1 MDLFISK
8 VPEKL
13 WHNMPNR
20 NKHIL
25 GVTSLWMMIPIINTN
40 MSHLCGLLSAVC
52 TASTLF
58 WYDPYQNSLLH
69 KADKYL
75 SINFAL
81 TLSIYIIN
89 DIIYNN
95 TSIILFTSLSG
106 STLILYN
113 LSNYLFK
120 KEQHNRQLIAH
131 LLFRYSIFLWSYMY
145 MVESKNVYS
154 EILTVT
160 IGYLINIS
168 GMIFLKSWDNY
179 SYWNSCFATSLLV
192 MSSDLIKLI

>member
-1 MDLFISK
+1 
-8 VPEKL
+8 
-13 WHNMPNR
+13 
-20 NKHIL
+20 
-25 GVTSLWMMIPIINTN
+25 
-40 MSHLCGLLSAVC
+40 MSHLCGLLGAVC

-58 WYDPYQNSLLH
+58 WYEPYQNSLLH

-81 TLSIYIIN
+81 TLSIYTI
-89 DIIYNN
+89 NN

-131 LLFRYSIFLWSYMY
+131 LLFRYSIFLWSYLI
-145 MVESKNVYS
+145 MVKSKNVYG

-192 MSSDLIKLI
+192 MSTDLIKLI

>member
-1 MDLFISK
+1 
-8 VPEKL
+8 
-13 WHNMPNR
+13 MPNR

-40 MSHLCGLLSAVC
+40 MSHLCGLLGAVC

-81 TLSIYIIN
+81 TLSIYTIN

-113 LSNYLFK
+113 LSNHLFK
-120 KEQHNRQLIAH
+120 NEKHGYQLIAH
-131 LLFRYSIFLWSYMY
+131 LLFRYSIFLWSYMI
-145 MVESKNVYS
+145 MIESKNVYS

-192 MSSDLIKLI
+192 MTSDLIKLI